1 MEEWVIDSSA
11 GIVPV
16 YTCSC
21 STGCSVR
28 LSSVSS
34 SSFFSSSPRHVSP
47 RIVVRGSWMP
57 DDYIDRVG
65 GWSEASK
72 VAANFAIRRN
82 TTSTKKYLLLA
93 RGVVP
98 WYRFHRSH
106 AKFSLSPRVIS
117 PAWIF
122 LSRFFFA
129 NNSLFLPTIFSL
141 SKEVLS
147 NWWINTSCVY
157 IYIHLLDLLY
167 FNNLNISE
175 IKYFLFE

>member
-21 STGCSVR
+21 STDCSVR

-34 SSFFSSSPRHVSP
+34 SSFFFLFPPRHVSP

-82 TTSTKKYLLLA
+82 TTSTKKYLLLG

-98 WYRFHRSH
+98 WYRFHQSH

-122 LSRFFFA
+122 LYLSFLLREKLRIILYTFSRFF
-129 NNSLFLPTIFSL
+129 SRKKCSRI
-141 SKEVLS
+141 
-147 NWWINTSCVY
+147 
-157 IYIHLLDLLY
+157 DG
-167 FNNLNISE
+167 
-175 IKYFLFE
+175 

>member
-1 MEEWVIDSSA
+1 MGHWFLGRHRAS
-11 GIVPV
+11 V

-34 SSFFSSSPRHVSP
+34 SFFFFFFSSSPRHVSP

-82 TTSTKKYLLLA
+82 TTSTKKYLLLG
-93 RGVVP
+93 RGNRPLIPFSPEPRQIFPIAPGNKSRVDFPLPLVP
-98 WYRFHRSH
+98 S
-106 AKFSLSPRVIS
+106 
-117 PAWIF
+117 
-122 LSRFFFA
+122 SRKIT
-129 NNSLFLPTIFSL
+129 NNSLFLPTRYFSRKKCSRIDGSTHPGYTL
-141 SKEVLS
+141 FKFA
-147 NWWINTSCVY
+147 
-157 IYIHLLDLLY
+157 LY
-167 FNNLNISE
+167 
-175 IKYFLFE
+175 